1 MTTDKVQKSALEN
14 LKNDIALVQKC
25 MEDNITEGNP
35 KTAKWLYEQL
45 SDKLSKQLT
54 QPQFQ
59 QSLSANVKVGNI
71 TGFEGR
77 RKVGYV
83 LVGTPLGASRTVLTA
98 DDEDGEE
105 VAALTD
111 EHEAKFFVQI
121 SKNMRLM
128 PLDKRNVGRQ
138 ILVNGIWTNQ
148 AYYPN
153 LTDAVKHTAK
163 YLLNHKVSKGEAAV
177 KLQELGAYMERIEQ
191 QIMTE
196 LQEMKQE
203 LPSVPE
209 IEGFE
214 DGPGESFAE
223 PEAMQDEAE
232 EPEVEDDFD
241 ESSDEVAAE

>member
-1 MTTDKVQKSALEN
+1 
-14 LKNDIALVQKC
+14 
-25 MEDNITEGNP
+25 
-35 KTAKWLYEQL
+35 
-45 SDKLSKQLT
+45 
-54 QPQFQ
+54 
-59 QSLSANVKVGNI
+59 
-71 TGFEGR
+71 
-77 RKVGYV
+77 
-83 LVGTPLGASRTVLTA
+83 
-98 DDEDGEE
+98 
-105 VAALTD
+105 
-111 EHEAKFFVQI
+111 
-121 SKNMRLM
+121 MRLM
-128 PLDKRNVGRQ
+128 PLDKRNVSRQ

-196 LQEMKQE
+196 LQEMKRE

-214 DGPGESFAE
+214 DGPGESSAE

-232 EPEVEDDFD
+232 ELKVEDDLD